1 VYIVDCSV
9 PGTSDLK
16 CFEGELTFTRSI
28 LTNIEYQYRKILLTM
43 YWFILNRASFHP
55 QRTFVVASTQSD
67 MLQYVV
73 EGRGKSTIVI
83 VPRKKKRTDVA
94 FLVQNL
100 NFLCLI
106 FVPYNTVPGKAGPI
120 IFLILNWQAILIRE

>member
-1 VYIVDCSV
+1 VYNVDCSV

-83 VPRKKKRTDVA
+83 VPRKKKRTD
-94 FLVQNL
+94 
-100 NFLCLI
+100 
-106 FVPYNTVPGKAGPI
+106 NTVPGKAGPI